1 MSLIAV
7 YPGTFD
13 PITNGHT
20 DLVNRGIKIF
30 DKVII
35 AVAENPTKNTL
46 FTISERVNFIEKI
59 FEGNM
64 KIEIFPLNRLLVE
77 FAKDHGAT
85 VILRGLRAVS
95 DFEYEV
101 QQASMNRSMERNIE
115 SVFMSP
121 AEKYDFL
128 SSSIIKDIAKH
139 DGDLS
144 NFVDKEVLKSLKKK
158 LRLLFLTVTIK

>member
-20 DLVNRGIKIF
+20 DLVDRGTKIF

-35 AVAENPTKNTL
+35 AVAQNPSKNTL
-46 FTISERVNFIEKI
+46 FNVKERIEFIQ
-59 FEGNM
+59 
-64 KIEIFPLNRLLVE
+64 EIFDANSQVEIYSLDKLLVD
-77 FAKDHGAT
+77 FANDHNAT

-101 QQASMNRSMERNIE
+101 QLASMNRSMEPNIE

-121 AEKYDFL
+121 AEEYGFL
-128 SSSIIKDIAKH
+128 SSSIIKEIAKH
-139 DGDLS
+139 GGDLS
-144 NFVDKEVLKSLKKK
+144 KFVDKAVLAALQKK
-158 LRLLFLTVTIK
+158 LR

>member
-20 DLVNRGIKIF
+20 DLVNRGVKIF

-35 AVAENPTKNTL
+35 AVAQNPSKNTL
-46 FTISERVNFIEKI
+46 FTVKERIEFIQ
-59 FEGNM
+59 
-64 KIEIFPLNRLLVE
+64 EIFDANSQVEIYSLDKLLVD
-77 FAKDHGAT
+77 FANDNNAT

-101 QQASMNRSMERNIE
+101 QLASMNRSMEPNIE
-115 SVFMSP
+115 SVFMSH
-121 AEKYDFL
+121 AEEYGFL
-128 SSSIIKDIAKH
+128 SSSIIKEIAKH
-139 DGDLS
+139 GGDLS
-144 NFVDKEVLKSLKKK
+144 KFIDKAVLVALQKK
-158 LRLLFLTVTIK
+158 LR

>member
-20 DLVNRGIKIF
+20 DLVNRGKKIF

-101 QQASMNRSMERNIE
+101 QLASMNRSMEPNIE

-121 AEKYDFL
+121 AEKYGFL

-158 LRLLFLTVTIK
+158 LR

>member
-20 DLVNRGIKIF
+20 DLVNRGVKIF

-35 AVAENPTKNTL
+35 AVAQNPSKNAL
-46 FTISERVNFIEKI
+46 FTIKERIEFIQ
-59 FEGNM
+59 
-64 KIEIFPLNRLLVE
+64 EIFDANSQVEIYSLDKLLVD
-77 FAKDHGAT
+77 FANDHSAT

-101 QQASMNRSMERNIE
+101 QLASMNRSMEPNIE

-121 AEKYDFL
+121 AEEYGFL
-128 SSSIIKDIAKH
+128 SSSIIIEIAKH
-139 DGDLS
+139 GGDLS
-144 NFVDKEVLKSLKKK
+144 KFIDKAVLAALQKK
-158 LRLLFLTVTIK
+158 LK